1 MNKLVIDW
9 CPAYLYVLFSF
20 TLVQVMRTSVSH
32 NMHVSTYGSLG
43 TGFNMWSCVPY
54 WGL

>member
-20 TLVQVMRTSVSH
+20 TLVQVMRTSVLH
-32 NMHVSTYGSLG
+32 NIHVSTY
-43 TGFNMWSCVPY
+43 
-54 WGL
+54 WGVAI